1 MISETLVYVMT
12 AAIVVAAAAI
22 VIQTVLL
29 FAMFFASRA
38 MKNQVSGLIEKVEP
52 IIAKVEPMTETGQR
66 LLEEARV
73 SFGELSGKA
82 GELLEISR
90 VQLGRVD
97 EVLAEATTRTRTQM
111 DRIEMV
117 LDDTVNRFQETT
129 AVVQNGILKPLKQIS
144 GLTIGF
150 RTALSVLLGARR
162 TTVEQAT
169 HDEEMFI

>member
-1 MISETLVYVMT
+1 MISDTLVYIMT

-29 FAMFFASRA
+29 FAMFLASRA
-38 MKNQVSGLIEKVEP
+38 MKSQVSGL
-52 IIAKVEPMTETGQR
+52 IAKVEPMTETGQR
-66 LLEEARV
+66 LLEEARA

-90 VQLGRVD
+90 RQLGRVD
-97 EVLAEATTRTRTQM
+97 EVLAEATTRSRTQM

-117 LDDTVNRFQETT
+117 VDDTVNRFQETT
-129 AVVQNGILKPLKQIS
+129 ALLQNGIVKPLKQIS

>member
-1 MISETLVYVMT
+1 MISDTLVYIMT

-22 VIQTVLL
+22 VIQTALL
-29 FAMFFASRA
+29 FAMFLASRA
-38 MKNQVSGLIEKVEP
+38 MKNQVSGL
-52 IIAKVEPMTETGQR
+52 IAKVEPMTETGQR

-73 SFGELSGKA
+73 TFGDLSVKA
-82 GELLEISR
+82 GELLETSR
-90 VQLGRVD
+90 RQLGRVD

-129 AVVQNGILKPLKQIS
+129 ALLQNGIVKPLKQIS